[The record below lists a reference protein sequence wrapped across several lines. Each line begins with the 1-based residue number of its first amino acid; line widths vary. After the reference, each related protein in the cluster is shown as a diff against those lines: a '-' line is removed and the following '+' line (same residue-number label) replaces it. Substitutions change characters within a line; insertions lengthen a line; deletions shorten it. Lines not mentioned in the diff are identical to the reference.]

1 MGWGYQQKDNEQWLG
16 WVELNLRG
24 VDALLFKL
32 FLLTFRKW
40 SEKKGVKWKHK
51 VSSFSPYWWTHF
63 HVLKFGESHNYEKP
77 RAGRYQLKNRVTRW
91 VSWVYLRYS
100 PGKEGRE
107 RQSGLYT
114 PWRAVGRSVWT
125 FPCHHFLAPR
135 LVNTKRRICYIKQLT
150 LVLAFYRK
158 PDTETT
164 STISALQGVQDV
176 GRTQGQKGRE
186 LALLTTTA
194 PWVTASAN
202 PF

>member
-16 WVELNLRG
+16 WIELNLRG

-32 FLLTFRKW
+32 FSLTFRKW

-91 VSWVYLRYS
+91 ACWVYLRHF

-107 RQSGLYT
+107 RPSGLYT
-114 PWRAVGRSVWT
+114 RWRAVGRSVWL
-125 FPCHHFLAPR
+125 FPCHHCLAPQ
-135 LVNTKRRICYIKQLT
+135 LVNKKRWIFYIKQLLNWSLPFLGTQT
-150 LVLAFYRK
+150 LRQPAPSQLSGEYRM
-158 PDTETT
+158 
-164 STISALQGVQDV
+164 
-176 GRTQGQKGRE
+176 
-186 LALLTTTA
+186 
-194 PWVTASAN
+194 
-202 PF
+202 